1 MTTELA
7 RQRAAIEKS
16 YRAAVRLKYSI
27 LADDEIARGLA
38 ELKTQMDEALSRGE
52 PFAFN
57 PGSVFDEVDS

>member
-27 LADDEIARGLA
+27 MADDEIARGLVA
-38 ELKTQMDEALSRGE
+38 LKTRMD
-52 PFAFN
+52 
-57 PGSVFDEVDS
+57 